1 MNYDPETL
9 AIAALVAILT
19 FIGYLALDLFVG
31 KKRQSEELSGRIMGE
46 EQEDTYE
53 PLDDEGS
60 ELLSMEEKR
69 SPLART
75 FAGVMKAMGIDVEK
89 NVDVL
94 KLRFRQ
100 AGIYNPNGPIFYL
113 FAKRV
118 VSILVVFLSIPLLL
132 SDASGSTFLMHIVAG
147 IILIGLGLFGPQLY
161 LENIIQKRK
170 KTLSRSFPDALDL
183 LLVCVESGLAL
194 DAAFNRVCRELGRA
208 HPEIAEELNRTR
220 MELTLLNDRSQAL
233 MNLGERTDLIPF
245 RSLAA
250 ALIQTEKFGTSLTDT
265 LRVLSDD
272 YRQTRLLMAENKANR
287 LPVLITVP
295 LILLL
300 MPAFVMIIMGP
311 AIVRIVNQGGIFG
324 GG

>member
-1 MNYDPETL
+1 MNFDPETL
-9 AIAALVAILT
+9 AIASLVAILT
-19 FIGYLALDLFVG
+19 FIGYLALDLFFG
-31 KKRQSEELSGRIMGE
+31 KKRQSEELSERIMGE
-46 EQEDTYE
+46 EQEEGYE
-53 PLDDEGS
+53 AIDEGS
-60 ELLSMEEKR
+60 ELLSLEEKR
-69 SPLART
+69 SPLSRT
-75 FAGVMKAMGIDVEK
+75 LAGIMKGMGIDVEK
-89 NVDVL
+89 NVDEL

-100 AGIYNPNGPIFYL
+100 AGIYSPNTPIFYL

-118 VSILVVFLSIPLLL
+118 ISILVIFLSIPLLL
-132 SDASGSTFLMHIVAG
+132 SDASGTKFLMHIFAG
-147 IILIGLGLFGPQLY
+147 IILIVLGLFGPQLY
-161 LENIIQKRK
+161 LENIVQKRK
-170 KTLSRSFPDALDL
+170 KTLLRSFPDALDL

-233 MNLGERTDLIPF
+233 MNLGERTDLVPF

-311 AIVRIVNQGGIFG
+311 AMVRIFNQGGIFG